1 METANIE
8 KFMPTVYQAE
18 ILVKNNLET
27 YRRKGIKVFK
37 IIHGYGSTGKGGA
50 LRTGIRDYLTQLK
63 RAKIIADFVPGEDW
77 SVFNETTR
85 KILDLD
91 SNFSKDSDLGKMNSG
106 VTIIVI
112 SWDGNANSLSST
124 TYRPSRN

>member
-18 ILVKNNLET
+18 IILKNNIEM
-27 YRRKGIKVFK
+27 YRSKKVNVFK
-37 IIHGYGSTGKGGA
+37 IIHGYGSTGKGGG
-50 LRTGIRDYLTQLK
+50 LRTGLRTYLSQLK
-63 RAKIIADFVPGEDW
+63 SAKIIADFVPGEDW

-91 SNFSKDSDLGKMNSG
+91 NSYRKDSDLDNMNSG

-112 SWDGNANSLSST
+112 SWNKDSSLKDT
-124 TYRPSRN
+124 PYRPTFK